1 MIIILIIVVVL
12 IILLILLYLLY
23 KWLTRPRLPA
33 PPKPPKKPSGKEYD
47 PGDPYNVRYSVP
59 LVKNNIQA
67 SAGEKLIFGVQAS
80 DKDRMRPIGTAA
92 WTNIDPGTGPY
103 EIEYQVD
110 RDADFLTAGSGKKKH
125 IDPTLESRNIYLF
138 IENTWRGRTIT
149 VTATIKDKAL
159 PAVSPD
165 IGTTRDTDHTIT
177 WTIIGRANTCPTGL
191 TRVAGPG
198 AVWTPAPARYT
209 YEATPEINPPGRPNY
224 ENQTVLE
231 SFANTKA
238 NGFTMADL
246 KASWKAANPT
256 LNTPDKVANYL
267 YGVSNN
273 GTFVFNNRD
282 RIRDKHDG
290 FGTTSPFEPAALNRA
305 SGVGY
310 QKDQT
315 YSCAS
320 TSIGACLIERRYS
333 TAAGIR
339 VRKSGP

>member
-1 MIIILIIVVVL
+1 
-12 IILLILLYLLY
+12 
-23 KWLTRPRLPA
+23 LPA
-33 PPKPPKKPSGKEYD
+33 PPKPPKKPSGDEYD

-80 DKDRMRPIGTAA
+80 DKDRKRPIGTAA
-92 WTNIDPGTGPY
+92 WTVIDPGTGPY

-110 RDADFLTAGSGKKKH
+110 RDADFLTAGSGNKKH
-125 IDPTLESRNIYLF
+125 IDPTLQSRNIYLF
-138 IENTWRGRTIT
+138 IENSWRGRTIT

-159 PAVSPD
+159 PATPPD
-165 IGTTRDTDHTIT
+165 IGTTKDADHTIT
-177 WTIIGRANTCPTGL
+177 WTIIGRANACPTGL
-191 TRVAGPG
+191 KRVAGPG
-198 AVWTPAPARYT
+198 QVWTPAPARYT
-209 YEATPEINPPGRPNY
+209 YEAMPEINPPGRPNY

-246 KASWKAANPT
+246 KAAWKAAHPT
-256 LNTPDKVANYL
+256 LNTPDKVANFL

-282 RIRDKHDG
+282 RITDRHDG
-290 FGTTSPFEPAALNRA
+290 FGTTSPFEPVALNRA

-315 YSCAS
+315 YSCAG

-333 TAAGIR
+333 TVSGIR
-339 VRKSGP
+339 VRKSEP